1 MGPII
6 INPDATICP
15 FEYTSELTP
24 DSIINYFDNINH
36 MTYTLYNIKSIIIL
50 LSVLLSVMMVIN
62 ILTKMIPR
70 KFIIIPLTLMIISG
84 YCFYDNYK
92 VSRYITKNMHMLIR
106 RQFDI
111 KSELEKQDI
120 LEHNRGKLELEYSS
134 LYSHTKIK

>member
-24 DSIINYFDNINH
+24 DSIINYFDNVNH

-120 LEHNRGKLELEYSS
+120 LENNKGKLELEYSS

>member
-24 DSIINYFDNINH
+24 SSIINYFDNINH

-84 YCFYDNYK
+84 YCFYSNYK

-120 LEHNRGKLELEYSS
+120 LENNKGKLELEYSS

>member
-6 INPDATICP
+6 INPDATVCP

-120 LEHNRGKLELEYSS
+120 LENNKGKLELEYSS

>member
-24 DSIINYFDNINH
+24 SSIINYFDNINH

-120 LEHNRGKLELEYSS
+120 LENNKGKLELEYSS